1 MENNVLLI
9 KNMVCNRC
17 IEAVESIFKKV
28 GKRATIEL
36 GKAHL
41 LSQINPAEKVMLG
54 KLLEEKGFEL
64 LEDEKSAL
72 IATIK
77 TMIIKRLNNQES
89 NQNISDFLTDHL
101 PYDYGYLSRLFS
113 TVEGITIEKY
123 FTKLRI
129 EKVKEL
135 LFYGEL
141 SLSEIAHQLEYSSA
155 AYLSTAFKK
164 ETGMTPGEFKKLG
177 RPFRIGLD
185 KI

>member
-1 MENNVLLI
+1 MKDNVLLI

-17 IEAVESIFKKV
+17 IEAVEGIFEKV
-28 GKRATIEL
+28 GLQAKIEL
-36 GKAHL
+36 GKAYL
-41 LSQINPAEKVMLG
+41 LTQINPTEKSNLG
-54 KLLEEKGFEL
+54 QLLEERGFEL

-77 TMIIKRLNNQES
+77 TLIIKRLTNQES
-89 NQNISDFLTDHL
+89 NNNISDFLTEHL
-101 PYDYGYLSRLFS
+101 PYDYAYLSRLFS

-141 SLSEIAHQLEYSSA
+141 SLTEIAHQLEYSSA
-155 AYLSTAFKK
+155 AYLSTSFKK

-177 RPFRIGLD
+177 NPFRKGLD